1 MVMDRTPMHMSM
13 NMINY
18 KFMHTSMA
26 DLAAVRDHN
35 GTAGKAAAGS
45 VTPEMVI
52 NSLKCMHYNSLT
64 LVLTAPS
71 TPSALPAL
79 LACT

>member
-45 VTPEMVI
+45 ATPNI
-52 NSLKCMHYNSLT
+52 KSLASSRLQSKPRNR
-64 LVLTAPS
+64 
-71 TPSALPAL
+71 
-79 LACT
+79 